1 MEIELRELPEFDPGD
16 SLYIQY
22 MQRLVETQEELND
35 ESSNIIIY
43 E

>member
-1 MEIELRELPEFDPGD
+1 MIELSAQPDFEPGD

-22 MQRLVETQEELND
+22 IQRLVETQEELSG
-35 ESSNIIIY
+35 ESQRYDIY